1 MAIVRDEKS
10 RLEEYRRHLRASVEE
25 LLENVD
31 EIMDFC
37 YAESVSKIHIDID
50 ISPDSTIPTVTYSAE
65 HLVNP
70 NRIPK
75 SSEMKC
81 EED

>member
-1 MAIVRDEKS
+1 MVKRNPES
-10 RLEEYRRHLRASVEE
+10 RIEEYRRHLRASVEE
-25 LLENVD
+25 LLESVD

-37 YAESVSKIHIDID
+37 YTESISSIHIEID
-50 ISPDSTIPTVTYSAE
+50 VNADSTIPRVTYSAE